1 MRASILPDR
10 CFLFIKMKQKGAS
23 FKKGEKLCGV
33 RAINDLF
40 SGGRPLNMP
49 PLRIIYRVMP
59 EDPSLEPVRVLIS
72 VPKRYFRKAVDRN
85 LIKRRIREAY
95 RQNKLPLV
103 NSLPGSGKHIDMAI
117 IWTDTSIQPYDITER
132 CVKEVIGKLMHLK

>member
-1 MRASILPDR
+1 MR
-10 CFLFIKMKQKGAS
+10 QKGAS
-23 FKKGEKLCGV
+23 FTKGERLCGV

-40 SGGRPLNMP
+40 SGGRPLNLP

-59 EDPSLEPVRVLIS
+59 GDPSITPVRVLIS

-95 RQNKLPLV
+95 RQNKIPLI
-103 NSLPGSGKHIDMAI
+103 NSLQGSCKHIDMAI
-117 IWTDTSIQPYDITER
+117 IWNDTSIQSYDVTER
-132 CVKEVIGKLMHLK
+132 CVKEMIGKLMHLK

>member
-1 MRASILPDR
+1 MEASILPDR
-10 CFLFIKMKQKGAS
+10 CFLFIKMRQTGAT
-23 FKKGEKLCGV
+23 FTKGEKLCGV

-40 SGGRPLNMP
+40 SEGRSLNVP

-59 EDPSLEPVRVLIS
+59 GDPSPEPVRVLIS
-72 VPKRYFRKAVDRN
+72 VPKRHFRKAVDRN

-103 NSLPGSGKHIDMAI
+103 NSLPESGKHIDMAI
-117 IWTDTSIQPYDITER
+117 IWNDTAIQSYDITVR
-132 CVKEVIGKLMHLK
+132 SVKEAIGKLMHLK

>member
-1 MRASILPDR
+1 MKASILPDR
-10 CFLFIKMKQKGAS
+10 CFLFIKMRQKGAT
-23 FKKGEKLCGV
+23 FTKGEKLCGV
-33 RAINDLF
+33 KTISDLF
-40 SGGRPLNMP
+40 SGGRPINVP
-49 PLRIIYRVMP
+49 PLRVIYRVMP

-103 NSLPGSGKHIDMAI
+103 SSLPGSGKRIDLAI
-117 IWTDTSIQPYDITER
+117 IWNDTVIQPYALTEK
-132 CVKEVIGKLMHLK
+132 CVKEMIGKLSRLM

>member
-1 MRASILPDR
+1 MKASILPDR
-10 CFLFIKMKQKGAS
+10 CFLFIKMRQKGAT
-23 FKKGEKLCGV
+23 FIKGEKLCGIK
-33 RAINDLF
+33 AISDLF
-40 SGGRPLNMP
+40 SGGRPLILP
-49 PLRIIYRVMP
+49 PLKIIYRVSP

-103 NSLPGSGKHIDMAI
+103 DSLPGSGKRIDVAI
-117 IWTDTSIQPYDITER
+117 IWNDTVIQPYALTEK
-132 CVKEVIGKLMHLK
+132 CVKEMIGRLSRLM

>member
-1 MRASILPDR
+1 
-10 CFLFIKMKQKGAS
+10 MKQIGAS

-33 RAINDLF
+33 KAISDLF
-40 SGGRPLNMP
+40 SGGKPLFLP
-49 PLRIIYRVMP
+49 PLKIIYRVMP

-85 LIKRRIREAY
+85 LLKRRIREAY

-103 NSLPGSGKHIDMAI
+103 SSLPGSGKRIDVAV
-117 IWTDTSIQPYDITER
+117 IWNDTVIQPYALTEK
-132 CVKEVIGKLMHLK
+132 CIKEMIGILSRLM

>member
-1 MRASILPDR
+1 MR
-10 CFLFIKMKQKGAS
+10 QKGAS
-23 FKKGEKLCGV
+23 FTKGEKLCGV

-40 SGGRPLNMP
+40 SGGRLLNLP

-59 EDPSLEPVRVLIS
+59 GDPSLEPVRVLIS

-95 RQNKLPLV
+95 RQNKIPLID
-103 NSLPGSGKHIDMAI
+103 SLQGSGKHIDMAI
-117 IWTDTSIQPYDITER
+117 IWNDTSIQSYDVTGR
-132 CVKEVIGKLMHLK
+132 CVKEMIGKLIHLK

>member
-1 MRASILPDR
+1 MKASILPDR
-10 CFLFIKMKQKGAS
+10 CFLFIKMRQKGAT

-33 RAINDLF
+33 KTISDLF
-40 SGGRPLNMP
+40 SGGKPINLP
-49 PLRIIYRVMP
+49 PLRVIYRVMP

-95 RQNKLPLV
+95 RKNKLPLV
-103 NSLPGSGKHIDMAI
+103 SSLPGSGKRIDMAI
-117 IWTDTSIQPYDITER
+117 IWNDTVIQPYDLTEK
-132 CVKEVIGKLMHLK
+132 CVKEMIVKLSRLM